1 MNSEIISMN
10 NIPLTVL
17 EYFNDYHYSSSDD
30 SEVVEYAGFKLK
42 NQIYFQFF
50 LILIFLFAPNRN

>member
-1 MNSEIISMN
+1 MLSVSISDSCFLFYYFFFKQAMNSEIISMN

-30 SEVVEYAGFKLK
+30 SEVVEYAG
-42 NQIYFQFF
+42 
-50 LILIFLFAPNRN
+50 

>member
-17 EYFNDYHYSSSDD
+17 EYFNDFHHSSDD
-30 SEVVEYAGFKLK
+30 SEIIEYAG
-42 NQIYFQFF
+42 
-50 LILIFLFAPNRN
+50 